1 MEHLSKTSE
10 ETNAVVIN
18 QNDLTSTKGKSRK
31 IEHQQK
37 SVFFKIHF
45 VTTFKNTS
53 LIIYYKW

>member
-31 IEHQQK
+31 IECDSYPQM
-37 SVFFKIHF
+37 SLF
-45 VTTFKNTS
+45 VR
-53 LIIYYKW
+53 